1 MEPMPIMRTNFH
13 RGSHKKVVSQG
24 RHETHFPDA
33 SIPPN
38 ETHRNYASHDFYGT
52 RKMYANRW
60 GCGNHS
66 KNVNH
71 ILDVTH
77 NAYVSHPTYGTHAWN
92 ASWNRNEIHD
102 RYASHCGY
110 GTHGRDANQCWHGA
124 LQTRCEPWIR
134 WNPTIWCESKRGCNP
149 CFIYEPSFWWNP

>member
-38 ETHRNYASHDFYGT
+38 ETHRNYANHVSDETHAVHASHDFYGT

-77 NAYVSHPTYGTHAWN
+77 
-92 ASWNRNEIHD
+92 
-102 RYASHCGY
+102 
-110 GTHGRDANQCWHGA
+110 
-124 LQTRCEPWIR
+124 
-134 WNPTIWCESKRGCNP
+134 
-149 CFIYEPSFWWNP
+149 